1 MINGDEEKRR
11 YGILISLLSRGKI
24 EDAVTPAEVLE
35 DSNVLC
41 SHPEVHICPGFES
54 FEDVIATAR
63 STPHFWYSERGLI
76 HIEEHE
82 DKKQLFRE
90 FSVKIEG
97 TRHFNFVFVTCLS
110 LAKEFQ
116 DKGYHPPLIVPTNR
130 LNAGSLYPL
139 KGKKSVE
146 PDAIVITRDELSTA
160 EFGHYR
166 TAAVEVQLSGF
177 DFLYAKL
184 RKYREL
190 LLTGEKLF
198 ILIIIPDRLGG
209 DVDAFVKKVQ
219 LMGFIE
225 NVNYRVQISG
235 RTGPGNNIKFQNSAS
250 SVQ

>member
-1 MINGDEEKRR
+1 M
-11 YGILISLLSRGKI
+11 
-24 EDAVTPAEVLE
+24 
-35 DSNVLC
+35 
-41 SHPEVHICPGFES
+41 
-54 FEDVIATAR
+54 
-63 STPHFWYSERGLI
+63 
-76 HIEEHE
+76 
-82 DKKQLFRE
+82 
-90 FSVKIEG
+90 
-97 TRHFNFVFVTCLS
+97 
-110 LAKEFQ
+110 
-116 DKGYHPPLIVPTNR
+116 
-130 LNAGSLYPL
+130 

-160 EFGHYR
+160 EFGHYH

-190 LLTGEKLF
+190 LLRGEKLF

-209 DVDAFVKKVQ
+209 DVDAFVKKAQ

-235 RTGPGNNIKFQNSAS
+235 RTRPSNNIKFQNSAS